1 MPLLICALFF
11 AALFTFEIARF
22 PSGPSNTRFWG
33 LIDRTERKTAMNE
46 LDFLNNEARIASA
59 IAPEGAQLAVVASL
73 RPDRY
78 DASSLAK
85 TP

>member
-1 MPLLICALFF
+1 
-11 AALFTFEIARF
+11 
-22 PSGPSNTRFWG
+22 
-33 LIDRTERKTAMNE
+33 MNE

-59 IAPEGAQLAVVASL
+59 FAPEGAQLAMVASL

-78 DASSLAK
+78 DDASSLAK

>member
-1 MPLLICALFF
+1 
-11 AALFTFEIARF
+11 
-22 PSGPSNTRFWG
+22 
-33 LIDRTERKTAMNE
+33 MNE

-59 IAPEGAQLAVVASL
+59 FAPEGAQLAVVASL

-78 DASSLAK
+78 DAASSLAK

>member
-1 MPLLICALFF
+1 
-11 AALFTFEIARF
+11 
-22 PSGPSNTRFWG
+22 
-33 LIDRTERKTAMNE
+33 MNE

-78 DASSLAK
+78 DDASSLAK